1 MRSNTLNKNLVISYG
16 IEDKSVE
23 VEIELTYYKTTYG
36 EDADGNRGIPA
47 LELDHYII
55 NISNVCNDGTMLNED
70 DKAEVYKYAFAELMA
85 DWEVWVDERGDK

>member
-1 MRSNTLNKNLVISYG
+1 MRSNTLNKNLIISYG

-36 EDADGNRGIPA
+36 EDADGNRGIPT
-47 LELDHYII
+47 LELDHYTI

-70 DKAEVYKYAFAELMA
+70 DKAEVYRYAFAELMA
-85 DWEVWVDERGDK
+85 DWEVWVDERDDE